1 MKHFSLT
8 SVYLMFVACVACAQ
22 SSLDDVDRRSWHD
35 AVSPLDIEAERMSP
49 VSAKKIKPCASDRVL
64 SLSGLWTLHGTDSIN
79 LGISVP
85 YKIPGSIHTAL
96 KDAGVI
102 PDPCLGRNDTLAER
116 CSYRRWF
123 VERTFSY
130 DDTMT
135 DPLLSFRGVA
145 NKCWVYVN
153 GVLAAEHEG
162 MFGGPDIAVGKYLKR
177 GDNSIK
183 VELLPIEEIYN
194 GGWPATANEAWKHTV
209 VANCVYGWHYSKI
222 PSMGIWADVR
232 ITDRHGLRIEDP
244 FFITRSTKGGMRML
258 LTLPGE
264 STGEIHLLVKPRNF
278 EGRAQ
283 AFVAKVNKVKG
294 TAAFDFDID
303 DPQLW
308 WPNGAGAQNLYD
320 AEVMLVTDG
329 KVRSACSKRFGIR
342 TVEMKPL
349 PGGKTDSLYNW
360 TFCINGRD
368 MFVKGTGWC
377 MMDAMLDFSKERYE
391 RFLSVARHQNIQ
403 MIRAWGGGM
412 PETDTFYE
420 LCDEKGIMV
429 MQEWPTAWNSH
440 ETQPFDMLKETVAT
454 NTVRL
459 RNHPSLVMWGGGN
472 ESDKPYGRAIDM
484 MGRLSVELDG
494 TRPFHRAEAWG
505 GSLHNY
511 NCWWDEMHL
520 NHNLNMTARFWG
532 EFGVPSLPSAETVRK
547 YLDGEEYAWLPDK
560 ESAFV
565 HHTPIFGT
573 NGEISRLGQY
583 AGYFTSL
590 QTLEDAVFGSQ
601 MAQVV
606 GVRHTLERARTMWPN
621 TTGALYYKLNDN
633 YPGLSWSSVDYYGVI
648 KPLHYFARRSFE
660 PATTVLLFDRTNM
673 AGQKVKM
680 PYYLLDDNNLLT
692 GQTVKAHLSV
702 WNHKMQCV
710 LDTMISAVPQN
721 RVDKI
726 ADIVLTESRTLSEML
741 YLKTDLLKDD
751 GTVLARNWYFCNYE
765 TRRGVM
771 LESRAADVIMEQDGN
786 DIKLSN
792 LSAWPAVGVAIDVP
806 GLSSRLLLSDNYLW
820 LDPGETVTVKSNIS
834 GHAVISWWN
843 SKKQIEQ

>member
-8 SVYLMFVACVACAQ
+8 AICLVFATCAACAQ
-22 SSLDDVDRRSWHD
+22 TSLDDIDRMAWND
-35 AVSPLDIEAERMSP
+35 AKSPLRMAAAGMRAVP
-49 VSAKKIKPCASDRVL
+49 AKKIRHCAPDRVQSL
-64 SLSGLWTLHGTDSIN
+64 NGAWTLSGADSLN
-79 LGISVP
+79 SDISVV
-85 YKIPGSIHTAL
+85 YKVPGSIHVAL
-96 KDAGVI
+96 RDAGVI
-102 PDPCLGRNDTLAER
+102 PDPCLGRNDTIAER
-116 CSYRRWF
+116 CSYRRWCA
-123 VERTFSY
+123 ERTFY
-130 DDTMT
+130 NDGTMT
-135 DPLLSFRGVA
+135 NPLLSFSGVA
-145 NKCWVYVN
+145 NRCRVFIN
-153 GVLAAEHEG
+153 GVFVAEHEG
-162 MFGGPDIAVGKYLKR
+162 MFGGPDIAVGRYLKR
-177 GDNSIK
+177 GDNLLK
-183 VELLPIEEIYN
+183 VELLPIPEVYN

-222 PSMGIWADVR
+222 PSMGIWSDVQ
-232 ITDRHGLRIEDP
+232 IIDRPDLRIENP
-244 FFITRSTKGGMRML
+244 FFITRSIEGGMRMQ
-258 LTLPGE
+258 LTLPNE
-264 STGEIHLLVKPRNF
+264 TTGEIRLLVRPDNF
-278 EGRAQ
+278 EGMPQ
-283 AFVAKVNKVKG
+283 AFVATVNGAKG
-294 TAAFDFDID
+294 DVAFDFDVKE
-303 DPQLW
+303 PCLW
-308 WPNGAGAQNLYD
+308 WPNGAGRQNLYS
-320 AEVMLVTDG
+320 AEVQLVVDG
-329 KVRSACSKRFGIR
+329 KACSVCNRRFGIR
-342 TVEMKPL
+342 TVDMKPFAE
-349 PGGKTDSLYNW
+349 GKNDSLYNW

-377 MMDAMLDFSKERYE
+377 MMDALLDFSRERYE

-412 PETDTFYE
+412 PETDAFYE

-440 ETQPFDMLKETVAT
+440 ETQPFDILKETVAV
-454 NTVRL
+454 NTTRL

-532 EFGVPSLPSAETVRK
+532 EFGVPSLPAVETVKR
-547 YLDGEEYAWLPDK
+547 YLDGERYVWQPDK
-560 ESAFV
+560 ESAFT

-583 AGYFTSL
+583 AGYFTSME
-590 QTLEDAVFGSQ
+590 TLDDAVFGSQ
-601 MAQVV
+601 MSQVV

-633 YPGLSWSSVDYYGVI
+633 YPGLSWSSIDYYGAV
-648 KPLHYFARRSFE
+648 KPLHYFARRAFE

-673 AGQKVKM
+673 AGQEVKI
-680 PYYLLDDNNLLT
+680 PYYLLDDNNIVT

-710 LDTMISAVPQN
+710 LDTAISVKPQN

-726 ADIVLTESRTLSEML
+726 ADIVLTEEQTLSEML
-741 YLKTDLLKDD
+741 YMKTDLLKDD
-751 GTVLARNWYFCNYE
+751 GTLVARNWYFCNFE

-771 LESRAADVIMEQDGN
+771 LQSRAADVVMKQDGK
-786 DIKLSN
+786 DITLTN
-792 LSAWPAVGVAIDVP
+792 RSAYPAVGVTIDVP
-806 GLSSRLLLSDNYLW
+806 GYSPQLLLSDNYLW
-820 LDPGETVTVKSNIS
+820 LDPGEAVTVRSNIS
-834 GHAVISWWN
+834 GPAVVSWWN
-843 SKKQIEQ
+843 SKK